1 MEPMRPF
8 NTCGIDFLIAVE
20 LHSWVRTVMS
30 IDLIAFEI
38 VDAVTLVP
46 LCEVIIR
53 KTLR

>member
-8 NTCGIDFLIAVE
+8 NTCGIDFLTAVE
-20 LHSWVRTVMS
+20 LHSWVRTVMN

-38 VDAVTLVP
+38 VDAITLVP
-46 LCEVIIR
+46 LCEVILR

>member
-8 NTCGIDFLIAVE
+8 NTCGNDFLIALE

-30 IDLIAFEI
+30 IYLIAFEI
-38 VDAVTLVP
+38 VNTVTLVP
-46 LCEVIIR
+46 LCEVTLR